1 MFGYRPMR
9 LSAYPPIFP
18 PAMAARS
25 SGAHTLIS
33 PLVDPAELF
42 RQAEDLFQ
50 GVYAPERLVAASP
63 HRALFLARDLVLK
76 RRVALR
82 VHFTPQTR
90 GRSWFERE
98 TEVMAALD
106 HPSLR
111 PVHAAGYRGAW
122 AYRVSKW
129 IEGESLLDGVQRGPR
144 PIPLVLQLARD
155 LMSLLEYVH
164 TQRIVIRRIV
174 PTSVMLD
181 LNDHATVTDLRWAN
195 PCLEFATPDEDPNSQ
210 PFLAPEV
217 RRGEPGEPGS
227 DLYSMAAVLYFAVTG
242 AVPEEDPAAIDSPT
256 TLRDTTPKALERVIM
271 RALKKTPRERYFTA
285 HEMGEDLLSDLGDF
299 ELQAI
304 VSPPRGSG
312 PWTEDARSWEKRL
325 RRALGDEY
333 ELLQELGTGGFGRVY
348 LVRDLELEREVA
360 LKVLHPYLTSDPAV
374 VERFRREAQL
384 AAQLSHPNIV
394 SIYDTG
400 GRAGLSWYTMAY
412 VDGVSLA
419 SLVEGQGPQPLVRV
433 VHWLRQSLSALEHA
447 HEQGVVHR
455 DLKPENVL
463 IQHEDG
469 SVRITDF
476 GLALAFQG
484 SGRHGGASSQSGT
497 PEFAAPEQ
505 LLGEPVDHRAD
516 LYALSA
522 VAYFA
527 LTGAPPFG
535 GGTVESIVARQ
546 AVGQLPDVKAFRS
559 DVPEA
564 VLAVLAKGAERFAA
578 DRYAS
583 ASEYAAALQR
593 SLEPWWNRPLGV
605 LRDAL
610 RGANR

>member
-1 MFGYRPMR
+1 MT
-9 LSAYPPIFP
+9 
-18 PAMAARS
+18 ARS
-25 SGAHTLIS
+25 SGAHTLIA
-33 PLVDPAELF
+33 PEVDPVELF

-50 GVYAPERLVAASP
+50 GAYAPERLVAASL

-82 VHFTPQTR
+82 VHFTPETR

-98 TEVMAALD
+98 TEAMAALD

-111 PVHAAGYRGAW
+111 PVYAAGHRGAW
-122 AYRVSKW
+122 AFRVSKW

-155 LMSLLEYVH
+155 LISLLEYVH
-164 TQRIVIRRIV
+164 TQRIVVRRIV

-195 PCLEFATPDEDPNSQ
+195 PCLEFATPDADPNSQ

-227 DLYSMAAVLYFAVTG
+227 DLYSAAAVLYFAVTG
-242 AVPEEDPAAIDSPT
+242 QAPAEDPDTISSPGSV
-256 TLRDTTPKALERVIM
+256 RDTTPKALERIIM
-271 RALKKTPRERYFTA
+271 RALKKTSRERYFTA

-304 VSPPRGSG
+304 VSLPRGSG
-312 PWTEDARSWEKRL
+312 PWTEDTRTWEKRL

-333 ELLQELGTGGFGRVY
+333 ELLQELGTGAFGRVY
-348 LVRDLELEREVA
+348 LVRDLELERGVA
-360 LKVLHPYLTSDPAV
+360 LKVLHPYLTTDPAV
-374 VERFRREAQL
+374 AERFRREAQL

-419 SLVEGQGPQPLVRV
+419 SLVKAQGPQPLARV
-433 VHWLRQSLSALEHA
+433 THWLRQSLAALEHA
-447 HEQGVVHR
+447 HEQGVIHR

-476 GLALAFQG
+476 GLALAFQSAG
-484 SGRHGGASSQSGT
+484 QHGGASSHSGT

-516 LYALSA
+516 LYALSV
-522 VAYFA
+522 VAFFA
-527 LTGAPPFG
+527 LTGVPPFG
-535 GGTVESIVARQ
+535 AGPVESIVARQ
-546 AVGQLPDVKAFRS
+546 TVGHLPDVKAFRS
-559 DVPEA
+559 DVPDA
-564 VLAVLAKGAERFAA
+564 VLAVLTKGAERFAA

-583 ASEYAAALQR
+583 ASEYAAALQEA
-593 SLEPWWNRPLGV
+593 LQPWWNRPLGV
-605 LRDAL
+605 LRDVL

>member
-1 MFGYRPMR
+1 MT
-9 LSAYPPIFP
+9 
-18 PAMAARS
+18 ARA
-25 SGAHTLIS
+25 SGSHTLIA
-33 PLVDPAELF
+33 PQVNPVELF
-42 RQAEDLFQ
+42 QQAEELFQ
-50 GVYAPERLVAASP
+50 GAYAPERLVAASL

-82 VHFTPQTR
+82 VHFTPETR
-90 GRSWFERE
+90 GRAWFERE

-111 PVHAAGYRGAW
+111 PVYAAGHRGAW
-122 AYRVSKW
+122 TFRVSKW

-155 LMSLLEYVH
+155 LLSLLEYVH

-181 LNDHATVTDLRWAN
+181 LNDHTTVTDLRWAN
-195 PCLEFATPDEDPNSQ
+195 PCLEFATPDEDPSTQ

-227 DLYSMAAVLYFAVTG
+227 DLYSAGALLYYAVTAQVPLVDPG
-242 AVPEEDPAAIDSPT
+242 AIVPPIGVRS
-256 TLRDTTPKALERVIM
+256 TTPKALERIIL
-271 RALKKTPRERYFTA
+271 RALKKAPRDRYFTA

-312 PWTEDARSWEKRL
+312 FTEDARAWEKRL

-419 SLVEGQGPQPLVRV
+419 SLVKAQGPQPLARV
-433 VHWLRQSLSALEHA
+433 AHWLRQSLSALAHA

-484 SGRHGGASSQSGT
+484 SGRRGGVSSHSGT

-522 VAYFA
+522 VAFFA
-527 LTGAPPFG
+527 LTGEPPFG
-535 GGTVESIVARQ
+535 GGSIESIVARKTI
-546 AVGQLPDVKAFRS
+546 GHLPDVKLFRN
-559 DVPEA
+559 DVPDA
-564 VLAVLAKGAERFAA
+564 VLAVLTRGAERFAA
-578 DRYAS
+578 DRYAG
-583 ASEYAAALQR
+583 AAEYAAALQL
-593 SLEPWWNRPLGV
+593 SLQPWWARPLGA

-610 RGANR
+610 RGGNR

>member
-1 MFGYRPMR
+1 MT
-9 LSAYPPIFP
+9 
-18 PAMAARS
+18 ARS
-25 SGAHTLIS
+25 SGSHTLIA
-33 PLVDPAELF
+33 PQVNPVELF
-42 RQAEDLFQ
+42 QQAEEVFR

-82 VHFTPQTR
+82 AHFTPETR
-90 GRSWFERE
+90 GRAWFERE

-111 PVHAAGYRGAW
+111 PVYAAGHRGAW
-122 AYRVSKW
+122 AFRVSKW
-129 IEGESLLDGVQRGPR
+129 IEGESLLDGVERGPR

-195 PCLEFATPDEDPNSQ
+195 PCLEFATPDEDPSTQ

-227 DLYSMAAVLYFAVTG
+227 DLYSASALLYFAATG
-242 AVPEEDPAAIDSPT
+242 KVPSEDPDAIVSPST
-256 TLRDTTPKALERVIM
+256 VRDTTPKALERIIM
-271 RALKKTPRERYFTA
+271 RALKKAPHDRYFTA

-299 ELQAI
+299 ELQAM

-312 PWTEDARSWEKRL
+312 AWSEDARAWEKRL

-412 VDGVSLA
+412 VEGVSLA
-419 SLVEGQGPQPLVRV
+419 ALVKSQGPQPLSRV
-433 VHWLRQSLSALEHA
+433 AHWLRQSLSALEHA

-484 SGRHGGASSQSGT
+484 SGRHGGASSHSGT

-505 LLGEPVDHRAD
+505 LLGEPVDNRAD

-522 VAYFA
+522 VAFFA
-527 LTGAPPFG
+527 LTGLPPFG
-535 GGTVESIVARQ
+535 AGSVESIVARKTI
-546 AVGQLPDVKAFRS
+546 GQVPDVKAFRN
-559 DVPEA
+559 DVPDA
-564 VLAVLAKGAERFAA
+564 VLAVLTRGAERFAA

-583 ASEYAAALQR
+583 AAEYAAALYQ
-593 SLEPWWNRPLGV
+593 SLQPWWIRPLGA

-610 RGANR
+610 RGGLR